1 MMFILKN
8 KFFPRLLRE
17 KEDETGGGEPPA
29 AEDKPSLVG
38 GDKPAPEGGEP
49 EPEGSKPEGS
59 EGKKSLLDSGDDE
72 PSSDFET
79 LVEPEAFKESLGDD
93 FEITDEESFNKF
105 LETVNNAP
113 SREELAKSL
122 LNVYSES
129 LEATAKA
136 TEAAFEETQTQW
148 QEQVKSDPTYG
159 KDNLDKSLANAKTVA
174 EEYGGKEFL
183 QLLNLTGA
191 GNNLSMIAFLNKVHA
206 ALPQE
211 GEPVAGTPSQA
222 QRTLADRLFPTAEG
236 K

>member
-1 MMFILKN
+1 MFIELM
-8 KFFPRLLRE
+8 FPQICWKPE
-17 KEDETGGGEPPA
+17 EETGGGEP
-29 AEDKPSLVG
+29 SLVG
-38 GDKPAPEGGEP
+38 EQSETENETTTEDKAPAENEGEKASLVSGE
-49 EPEGSKPEGS
+49 S
-59 EGKKSLLDSGDDE
+59 EE

-79 LVEPEAFKESLGDD
+79 LVEPEAFKESLGED

-105 LETVNNAP
+105 LETVNNAT

-122 LNVYSES
+122 LSVYSES

-136 TEAAFEETQTQW
+136 TEAAFEQTQTQW

-159 KDNLDKSLANAKTVA
+159 KENLDKSLANAKSVA

-191 GNNLSMIAFLNKVHA
+191 GNNLSMVAFLNKVHA

-211 GEPVAGTPSQA
+211 AEPVAGSPSQT
-222 QRTLADRLFPTAEG
+222 QRTLADRLFPSAEG
-236 K
+236 N